1 MVSLSKSKKDNK
13 EKPPKRVF
21 VGMSGGVDSSVSAAL
36 LKEAGFEVIGVF
48 IKVWSPDWLPCDWR
62 EERRD
67 AMRCAAIL
75 EIPLLTL
82 NLEKEYKEE
91 VVDYM
96 IREYKA
102 GRVPNPDVMCNRTVK
117 FGGFFK
123 EAMNMGADFVAT
135 GHYARTRGVDG
146 KSIDS
151 ASSLSSSA
159 RMNAFI
165 HSDGLRGRGVLAE
178 DRGNQIKNSKV
189 KYNLLAGVDGNKDQ
203 SYFLWTLKQEQLS
216 KTLFPVGHFKKE
228 EVRVV
233 AEKFGLPTAT
243 KKDSQGLCFLG
254 KIDVK
259 DFLKRYINV
268 KSGKVLNEKG
278 ETVGVHDGAVLY
290 AIGERHG
297 FSIENKKPDDAPYYI
312 VGKDI
317 KKNTLVVSNNKSFGK
332 SAQKEIEIG
341 DLNWIKGVSPLKN
354 KKYSARI
361 RYREELKNCKIKNIS
376 PKKATIVF
384 DEPEES
390 VSFGQSLVL
399 YDGDVCLGGGVIN
412 K

>member
-1 MVSLSKSKKDNK
+1 MTGRHIAQKAKKI
-13 EKPPKRVF
+13 EAPKRVF

-36 LKEAGFEVIGVF
+36 LKEAGYEVIGVF

-102 GRVPNPDVMCNRTVK
+102 GRVPNPDVMCNRSVK
-117 FGGFFK
+117 FGGFFN
-123 EAMNMGADFVAT
+123 EAMKMGADYVAT
-135 GHYARTRGVDG
+135 GHYAQTR
-146 KSIDS
+146 
-151 ASSLSSSA
+151 
-159 RMNAFI
+159 
-165 HSDGLRGRGVLAE
+165 
-178 DRGNQIKNSKV
+178 IKNYELRITNEKIK
-189 KYNLLAGVDGNKDQ
+189 KYELLAGEDRNKDQ

-216 KTLFPVGHFKKE
+216 KTLFPVGGLKKE
-228 EVRVV
+228 EVRKL

-259 DFLKRYINV
+259 DFLKRYINA
-268 KSGKVLNEKG
+268 KEGKVLNEKG
-278 ETVGVHDGAVLY
+278 KVVGHHDGAVLY
-290 AIGERHG
+290 TIGERHG
-297 FSIENKKPDDAPYYI
+297 FAIDNKKPDDAPYYI

-317 KKNTLVVSNNKSFGK
+317 KKNTITVSHNKASGN
-332 SAQKEIEIG
+332 SAEREIEIS
-341 DLNWIKGVSPLKN
+341 DLSFTLGEAPVKN

-361 RYREELKNCKIKNIS
+361 RYREDLKKCEIKKIS

-390 VSFGQSLVL
+390 VSAGQSLVL
-399 YDGDVCLGGGVIN
+399 YDGDICLGGGVIIG
-412 K
+412 

>member
-1 MVSLSKSKKDNK
+1 MEKRSKTNSKKK
-13 EKPPKRVF
+13 TEAPKRVF

-36 LKEAGFEVIGVF
+36 LKEQGYEVIGVF
-48 IKVWSPDWLPCDWR
+48 IRVWSPDWLPCDWK

-102 GRVPNPDVMCNRTVK
+102 GRVPNPDVMCNRAVK
-117 FGGFFK
+117 FGGFFN
-123 EAMNMGADFVAT
+123 EAMKMGADYVAT
-135 GHYARTRGVDG
+135 GHYARVEEKDG
-146 KSIDS
+146 KFE
-151 ASSLSSSA
+151 L
-159 RMNAFI
+159 
-165 HSDGLRGRGVLAE
+165 V
-178 DRGNQIKNSKV
+178 
-189 KYNLLAGVDGNKDQ
+189 AGKDKNKDQ

-216 KTLFPVGHFKKE
+216 KTLFPVGNLKKE
-228 EVRVV
+228 EVRKI

-254 KIDVK
+254 KVDIK
-259 DFLKRYINV
+259 DFLKRYIAV
-268 KSGKVLNEKG
+268 KKGKVLDEKG
-278 ETVGVHDGAVLY
+278 RVLGSHDGAVLY
-290 AIGERHG
+290 TVGERHG
-297 FSIENKKPDDAPYYI
+297 FAIDSKKPDDEPYYV

-317 KKNTLVVSNNKSFGK
+317 RKNVIIVSHNKAFGG
-332 SAQKEIEIG
+332 SAQKEIVIG
-341 DLNWIKGVSPLKN
+341 DLNWTTGVAPIKN

-361 RYREELKNCKIKNIS
+361 RYREELKDCQIKNIS
-376 PKKATIVF
+376 SKKATIIF

-390 VSFGQSLVL
+390 VAAGQSLVL
-399 YDGDVCLGGGVIN
+399 HDGDVCLGGGVILG
-412 K
+412 